1 MTMRGSIRRWT
12 EVSTREV
19 LQIQER
25 SYSLVWIIGC
35 CSNNCINEKSQRE
48 PPMHTMNSILI
59 HPLFKYKQPNP
70 FVLHNRKMLRK
81 DHRHYPWETLKGKGQ
96 TTSNLSAIVSQ
107 ENVSQRVY
115 EQNVPLLRQFLHQT
129 SSIFCIKSF
138 EVLDN
143 FRYTNFS
150 APWFRFVAAQTK
162 KKCSPSNWITKM
174 LKEGV
179 GNKNITSQF
188 YNSLPCYLSE
198 LRYLEKTSPS
208 SQEQCCQLLTK
219 ESRHFMAG
227 KGLMSLRET

>member
-138 EVLDN
+138 FLKCLTISDIQILAHLDSDLWRPKQKKNAVRVTELQRCWRKVLAIKTLHHSFTTRSLVISPN
-143 FRYTNFS
+143 CVTLRKHLHHPKNS
-150 APWFRFVAAQTK
+150 VA
-162 KKCSPSNWITKM
+162 
-174 LKEGV
+174 
-179 GNKNITSQF
+179 
-188 YNSLPCYLSE
+188 NS
-198 LRYLEKTSPS
+198 
-208 SQEQCCQLLTK
+208 
-219 ESRHFMAG
+219 SRRKVDILWQG
-227 KGLMSLRET
+227 KD